1 MRFDGTTASILQLKT
16 VETKINVYP
25 ENKYTELSLNVRI
38 PFVNR
43 AGSDFDID
51 KARKK
56 REAWVFDLIGS
67 FSKRMID
74 SLERRMKACQ
84 ENLVRHLD
92 DVIYSDEWGHIEY
105 RRKDGS
111 IGQFNVQ
118 SLKSMQDAVKA
129 LKQSCWRE
137 FSNNPVWID
146 QTIKALLNDTGQD
159 HSDCGTLKYS
169 NLVSFLC
176 EVHMF
181 GVQK

>member
-1 MRFDGTTASILQLKT
+1 M
-16 VETKINVYP
+16 ETKINVYP
-25 ENKYTELSLNVRI
+25 ENQYTELTLNVQI

-51 KARKK
+51 KAQK
-56 REAWVFDLIGS
+56 RRESWAFDLIGS

-92 DVIYSDEWGHIEY
+92 DVIYSDECGHIEY
-105 RRKDGS
+105 ARKDGS
-111 IGQFNVQ
+111 IGQFNVP
-118 SLKSMQDAVKA
+118 SFKAMQDAVKA
-129 LKQSCWRE
+129 LKQSCWRD
-137 FSNNPVWID
+137 FINNPVWID
-146 QTIKALLNDTGQD
+146 QTIKALLNDTEQD
-159 HSDCGTLKYS
+159 HSDCGVLKYS

-181 GVQK
+181 GGAR